1 MKFRTKDLRLGQVFS
16 DKNMY
21 EVPNFQRDFSWQEKQ
36 YDDFILDVKK
46 SVRLSFNKSNNKI
59 EFNTEEVDYFFGTIL
74 LVGDDTKANVEKPY
88 KVIDGQQRLT
98 TMTLFLACIKDII
111 DEYNNKDKASEDKYA
126 HEYDSNLFFSYSTFG
141 KTSKKTRLV
150 NKNLNPILPFDILK
164 IEGHNASEEKAPN
177 VSQDTLRKSFDFIK
191 GKLLKEYL
199 LEGVGINDN
208 ETDWNDIDYITY
220 IDSLGKQLLNST
232 VICIYSLEERDV
244 NKIYQNFNSKGLRL
258 SDIDLIKSRIFE
270 VLDDEY
276 DETSRKWN
284 YITDTVY
291 KINENISDF
300 FYYFLNSIGINT
312 NQTKLFETFSNKIK
326 ENEYVE
332 FLDNCKKHVDFYKVI
347 CNPSEDDSLFQIEN
361 YFNQK
366 DNFIVKKNL
375 EILKI
380 SGYSQFRMAFLSL
393 FNAMNDCKIKSKQ
406 FKSIIALVTKYNV
419 LNSIKAEGYGSTTNK
434 IQAIYKKMA
443 KKFNEKTLDTSS
455 LNDFIKEQLDTVVP
469 SLESIKQSAKVFD
482 KGNKIKGVND
492 AKARELAKYILI
504 TLEIEN
510 MIQNNKSTANKAL
523 KFVYDL
529 SIEHI
534 IDRKDQNDIGPSVY
548 DIGNLVLL
556 ENAEHTN
563 STNKKAMYQNS
574 KIYLVKDVLE
584 KLERFDIHTIQE
596 RHDKLL
602 DKFYTIVT
610 KKKGQTHV

>member
-1 MKFRTKDLRLGQVFS
+1 M
-16 DKNMY
+16 
-21 EVPNFQRDFSWQEKQ
+21 
-36 YDDFILDVKK
+36 
-46 SVRLSFNKSNNKI
+46 
-59 EFNTEEVDYFFGTIL
+59 
-74 LVGDDTKANVEKPY
+74 
-88 KVIDGQQRLT
+88 
-98 TMTLFLACIKDII
+98 
-111 DEYNNKDKASEDKYA
+111 
-126 HEYDSNLFFSYSTFG
+126 
-141 KTSKKTRLV
+141 
-150 NKNLNPILPFDILK
+150 
-164 IEGHNASEEKAPN
+164 
-177 VSQDTLRKSFDFIK
+177 RKSFDFIK

>member
-1 MKFRTKDLRLGQVFS
+1 MEFRTKDLRLEQVFT

-46 SVRLSFNKSNNKI
+46 SVRLSFNESNNKI

-74 LVGDDTKANVEKPY
+74 LVGDGTKPNVEKPY

-111 DEYNNKDKASEDKYA
+111 DEYNEDKDSEDKYA
-126 HEYDSNLFFSYSTFG
+126 HEYDSNLFFSYSNFG

-164 IEGHNASEEKAPN
+164 IEGHNASEEKASN

-199 LEGVGINDN
+199 LKGLGIKDNDT
-208 ETDWNDIDYITY
+208 EWNDISYITY

-291 KINENISDF
+291 SINENISDF

-326 ENEYVE
+326 ENEYVD

-347 CNPSEDDSLFQIEN
+347 CNPSEDDSLFQIKN
-361 YFNQK
+361 YFNLMET
-366 DNFIVKKNL
+366 F
-375 EILKI
+375 
-380 SGYSQFRMAFLSL
+380 
-393 FNAMNDCKIKSKQ
+393 
-406 FKSIIALVTKYNV
+406 
-419 LNSIKAEGYGSTTNK
+419 
-434 IQAIYKKMA
+434 
-443 KKFNEKTLDTSS
+443 
-455 LNDFIKEQLDTVVP
+455 P
-469 SLESIKQSAKVFD
+469 
-482 KGNKIKGVND
+482 
-492 AKARELAKYILI
+492 
-504 TLEIEN
+504 
-510 MIQNNKSTANKAL
+510 
-523 KFVYDL
+523 
-529 SIEHI
+529 
-534 IDRKDQNDIGPSVY
+534 
-548 DIGNLVLL
+548 
-556 ENAEHTN
+556 
-563 STNKKAMYQNS
+563 
-574 KIYLVKDVLE
+574 
-584 KLERFDIHTIQE
+584 
-596 RHDKLL
+596 
-602 DKFYTIVT
+602 
-610 KKKGQTHV
+610 

>member
-1 MKFRTKDLRLGQVFS
+1 MEFRTKDLRLEQVFT

-46 SVRLSFNKSNNKI
+46 SVRLSFNESNNKI

-74 LVGDDTKANVEKPY
+74 LVGDGTKPNVEKPY

-111 DEYNNKDKASEDKYA
+111 DEYNEDKDSEDKYA
-126 HEYDSNLFFSYSTFG
+126 HEYDSNLFFSYSNFG

-164 IEGHNASEEKAPN
+164 IEGHNASEEKASN

-199 LEGVGINDN
+199 LKGLGINDN
-208 ETDWNDIDYITY
+208 NTEWNDISYITY

-291 KINENISDF
+291 SINENISDF

-326 ENEYVE
+326 ENEYVD

-347 CNPSEDDSLFQIEN
+347 CNPSEDDSLFQIKN

-393 FNAMNDCKIKSKQ
+393 FNAMNDRKIKSKQ

-443 KKFNEKTLDTSS
+443 KKFNEETLDTSS
-455 LNDFIKEQLDTVVP
+455 LNLFIKKQLDTVKP
-469 SLESIKQSAKVFD
+469 GLESIKQSAKVFD
-482 KGNKIKGVND
+482 KGDKIKGPKD
-492 AKARELAKYILI
+492 LKPRDLAKYILV
-504 TLEIEN
+504 TLEIERIRLDDKN
-510 MIQNNKSTANKAL
+510 TANKAL
-523 KFVYDL
+523 KYVYDL

-534 IDRKDQNDIGPSVY
+534 VDRKNHNELGDIVY
-548 DIGNLVLL
+548 DLGNLVLL
-556 ENAEHTN
+556 ENTEHSN
-563 STNKKAMYQNS
+563 STDKKSMYENS
-574 KIYLVKDVLE
+574 NVNLIKDLRDNIENFEE
-584 KLERFDIHTIQE
+584 KNITE

-602 DKFYTIVT
+602 EEFYNLVT
-610 KKKGQTHV
+610 K

>member
-1 MKFRTKDLRLGQVFS
+1 MEFRTKDLRLEQVFT

-46 SVRLSFNKSNNKI
+46 SVRLSFNESNNKI

-74 LVGDDTKANVEKPY
+74 LVGDGTKPNVEKPY

-111 DEYNNKDKASEDKYA
+111 DEYNEDKDSEDKYA
-126 HEYDSNLFFSYSTFG
+126 HEYDSNLFFSYSNFG

-164 IEGHNASEEKAPN
+164 IEGHNASEEKASN

-199 LEGVGINDN
+199 LKGLGIKDNDT
-208 ETDWNDIDYITY
+208 EWNDISYITY

-291 KINENISDF
+291 SINENISDF

-326 ENEYVE
+326 ENEYVD

-347 CNPSEDDSLFQIEN
+347 CNPSEDDSLFQIKN

-393 FNAMNDCKIKSKQ
+393 FNAMNDRKIKSK
-406 FKSIIALVTKYNV
+406 
-419 LNSIKAEGYGSTTNK
+419 
-434 IQAIYKKMA
+434 
-443 KKFNEKTLDTSS
+443 
-455 LNDFIKEQLDTVVP
+455 
-469 SLESIKQSAKVFD
+469 
-482 KGNKIKGVND
+482 
-492 AKARELAKYILI
+492 
-504 TLEIEN
+504 
-510 MIQNNKSTANKAL
+510 
-523 KFVYDL
+523 
-529 SIEHI
+529 
-534 IDRKDQNDIGPSVY
+534 
-548 DIGNLVLL
+548 
-556 ENAEHTN
+556 
-563 STNKKAMYQNS
+563 
-574 KIYLVKDVLE
+574 
-584 KLERFDIHTIQE
+584 
-596 RHDKLL
+596 
-602 DKFYTIVT
+602 
-610 KKKGQTHV
+610 

>member
-1 MKFRTKDLRLGQVFS
+1 MIMEFRTKDLRLEQVFT

-36 YDDFILDVKK
+36 YDDFILDIKK

-74 LVGDDTKANVEKPY
+74 LVGDGTKPNVEKPY

-111 DEYNNKDKASEDKYA
+111 DEYNEDKDSEDKYA
-126 HEYDSNLFFSYSTFG
+126 HEYDSNLFFSYSNFG

-164 IEGHNASEEKAPN
+164 IEGHNASEEKASN

-199 LEGVGINDN
+199 LKGLGIKDN
-208 ETDWNDIDYITY
+208 NTEWDDISYITY

-291 KINENISDF
+291 SINENISDF

-326 ENEYVE
+326 ENEYVD

-347 CNPSEDDSLFQIEN
+347 CNPSEDDSLFQIKN

-375 EILKI
+375 EILKT

-393 FNAMNDCKIKSKQ
+393 FNAMNDRKIKSKQ

-443 KKFNEKTLDTSS
+443 KKFNEETLDTSS
-455 LNDFIKEQLDTVVP
+455 LNHFIKKQLDTVKP
-469 SLESIKQSAKVFD
+469 SLESIKQSTKVFD
-482 KGNKIKGVND
+482 KGDKIKGPKD
-492 AKARELAKYILI
+492 LKARDLAKYILV
-504 TLEIEN
+504 TLEIERIRLDDKN
-510 MIQNNKSTANKAL
+510 TANKAL
-523 KFVYDL
+523 KYVYDL

-534 IDRKDQNDIGPSVY
+534 VDRKNHNELGDIVY
-548 DIGNLVLL
+548 DLGNLVLL
-556 ENAEHTN
+556 ENTEHSN
-563 STNKKAMYQNS
+563 STDKKSMYENS
-574 KIYLVKDVLE
+574 NVNLIKDLRDNIENFEE
-584 KLERFDIHTIQE
+584 KNITE

-602 DKFYTIVT
+602 EEFYNIVT
-610 KKKGQTHV
+610 S

>member
-1 MKFRTKDLRLGQVFS
+1 MEFRTKDLRLEQVFT

-46 SVRLSFNKSNNKI
+46 SVRLSFNESNNKI

-74 LVGDDTKANVEKPY
+74 LVGDGTKPNVEKPY

-111 DEYNNKDKASEDKYA
+111 DEYNEDKDSEDKYA
-126 HEYDSNLFFSYSTFG
+126 HEYDSNLFFSYSNFG

-164 IEGHNASEEKAPN
+164 IEGHNASEEKASN

-199 LEGVGINDN
+199 LKGLGINDN
-208 ETDWNDIDYITY
+208 NTEWNDISYITY

-291 KINENISDF
+291 SINENISDF

-326 ENEYVE
+326 ENEYVD

-347 CNPSEDDSLFQIEN
+347 CNPSEDDSLFQIKN

-393 FNAMNDCKIKSKQ
+393 FNAMNDRKIKSKQ

-443 KKFNEKTLDTSS
+443 KKFNEETLDTSS
-455 LNDFIKEQLDTVVP
+455 LNLFIKKQLDTVKP
-469 SLESIKQSAKVFD
+469 GLESIKQSAKVFD
-482 KGNKIKGVND
+482 KGDKIKGPKD
-492 AKARELAKYILI
+492 LKARDLAKYILV
-504 TLEIEN
+504 TLEIERIRLDDKN
-510 MIQNNKSTANKAL
+510 TANKAL
-523 KFVYDL
+523 KYVYDL

-534 IDRKDQNDIGPSVY
+534 VDRKNHNELGDIVY
-548 DIGNLVLL
+548 DLGNLVLL
-556 ENAEHTN
+556 ENTEHSN
-563 STNKKAMYQNS
+563 STDKKSMYENS
-574 KIYLVKDVLE
+574 NVNLIKDLRDNIENFEE
-584 KLERFDIHTIQE
+584 KNITE

-602 DKFYTIVT
+602 EEFYNLVT
-610 KKKGQTHV
+610 K